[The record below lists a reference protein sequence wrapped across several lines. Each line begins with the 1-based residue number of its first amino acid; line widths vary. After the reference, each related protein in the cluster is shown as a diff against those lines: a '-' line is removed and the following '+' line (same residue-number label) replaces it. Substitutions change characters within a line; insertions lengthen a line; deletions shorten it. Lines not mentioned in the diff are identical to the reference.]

1 MVAFHHPPPIRPV
14 RYLLSIGRCVV
25 DVWSTQGG
33 TETHCNT
40 TALNLD
46 LARSDR
52 LKARQTRP
60 MAAEHERRGRG
71 TGCPEVTL
79 LSAEHLNPG
88 SWSAL
93 LVPNPLSIVHTAMYD
108 KSQSSMW
115 YVCYTYVGYCVDE
128 RGIQDFVLI
137 IRIQFPQKTL
147 LPQHAGQETRT
158 ENGTGGWIAVVRVS
172 SAAKRECLLPQTASR
187 MLFRVSQVMVD
198 SKIALPR
205 GALTATSGPPLSIK

>member
-128 RGIQDFVLI
+128 RGTQDLVLI
-137 IRIQFPQKTL
+137 IGIFNFRKRRCCHDTLDKKQELKMALGDGSRSFEFPL
-147 LPQHAGQETRT
+147 LP
-158 ENGTGGWIAVVRVS
+158 
-172 SAAKRECLLPQTASR
+172 SANACYLK
-187 MLFRVSQVMVD
+187 
-198 SKIALPR
+198 
-205 GALTATSGPPLSIK
+205 PLVACYLEFLR